1 MLKVQK
7 TIYAPSNKTK
17 DQINQMQNQIKDSI
31 KKCT

>member
-7 TIYAPSNKTK
+7 TIYAPSNKKK